1 MVASMKP
8 LLAVR
13 SHLFRGSTSPLLVS
27 RGFCVTPKLGS
38 TIAFR
43 ISGQGVGVAQTIE
56 VKDSPHKISVDAY
69 PSFGGQDAA
78 PSPLAYNLSSL
89 SSCTQVTGSLV
100 AKDHGIKLG
109 EWKVSV
115 DGELDPAVLTTGQ
128 HGNGNWSSIGL
139 TVNVQTDAK
148 DDAAFRKFTSETER
162 RCPVTQLFKNS
173 GVKWSSQWSNEG
185 I

>member
-1 MVASMKP
+1 MST

-13 SHLFRGSTSPLLVS
+13 SRLAGISASPLLVS
-27 RGFCVTPKLGS
+27 RGFCTTPKLNS
-38 TIAFR
+38 TIPFR

-100 AKDHGIKLG
+100 AKDHGVKLG
-109 EWKVSV
+109 RWKVSV
-115 DGELDPAVLTTGQ
+115 NGELDPAVLTKGVQ
-128 HGNGNWSSIGL
+128 GNGNWSSIEL
-139 TVNVQTDAK
+139 IVNVQTDAK
-148 DDAAFRKFTSETER
+148 DDAAFQKFTTETER

-173 GVKWSSQWSNEG
+173 GVKWSSQWVNEAS
-185 I
+185 